1 MRRAAAYGFTLPVA
15 LASLLLPA
23 VAPTA
28 AVNRAE
34 SGAST
39 AVTTVQASG
48 AVRSTARAALPP
60 GAPRTG
66 IAASAWALPVDVTF
80 FGVHDDESL
89 RVKPTQ
95 WGTGRLHA
103 AWCDVQPTAA
113 SDAGAVAAD
122 LLERPFRVSARNNVR
137 RLNVSL
143 GHPAAWVFADHPRAT
158 ATADVAVW
166 YCQHSRANV
175 SVPTARS
182 LTAGPVHDAYAAYVG
197 AVIAAAGEYL
207 ATDPGN
213 RLVLQAWNEPNL
225 GNGGQVRRTIPG
237 AARTWKQAA
246 ASLQQQERI
255 IRAVAEAL
263 IPGRYE
269 LSSPALYGKSNAL
282 LTAYL
287 ARQAK
292 DRTVD
297 SVSLNFYSH
306 RVAVTGAMARWTKK
320 AATAIQLV
328 RRHRGL
334 RALPVWITETNHNLV
349 NYQPSNRANMQGLWA
364 SAATQ
369 RHLVEVTTA
378 EAMRLGYAGLEWYQG
393 TLQQVGVNTRA
404 GSVGA
409 QAAQEFLTEVA
420 GRTLLACTTRRS
432 VVTCTLS
439 GRDAVDPSIQLIWSA
454 KGFDGVT
461 FVHPQPAV
469 PVPVA

>member
-1 MRRAAAYGFTLPVA
+1 MRRAAAYGLTLPVA

-23 VAPTA
+23 VTPTA
-28 AVNRAE
+28 AANRAE

-103 AWCDVQPTAA
+103 AWCDVQPTAT

-175 SVPTARS
+175 SFPTARS

-349 NYQPSNRANMQGLWA
+349 NSRKQTNRTPTWTTP
-364 SAATQ
+364 AAQ
-369 RHLVEVTTA
+369 RRLMEVTTL
-378 EAMRLGYAGLEWYQG
+378 EAMRQGFAGIEWYQG
-393 TLQQVGVNTRA
+393 SLAQTAVNTRP
-404 GSVGA
+404 GSVATHANARLRDLLVGRV
-409 QAAQEFLTEVA
+409 LVRCKA
-420 GRTLLACTTRRS
+420 GKTNSWCVFSAKKGSPAIRVS
-432 VVTCTLS
+432 
-439 GRDAVDPSIQLIWSA
+439 WSA
-454 KGFDGVT
+454 KGAAGIV
-461 FVHPQPAV
+461 VGR
-469 PVPVA
+469 